1 MAVHRIQLN
10 NEVLGHVHTARPAAS
25 YPSEIDL
32 YAGDTIITSS
42 ADCNSM
48 VRLQESLSTSVS
60 DVFNWALANRLPL
73 NKEKTTG
80 PISEGKATLDQK
92 K

>member
-1 MAVHRIQLN
+1 MFTRQDLPLHI
-10 NEVLGHVHTARPAAS
+10 S
-25 YPSEIDL
+25 SSEIDL

-48 VRLQESLSTSVS
+48 VRLKESLNTSVS

-92 K
+92 KIITLR